1 MGSLKKAMEGRG
13 HVTMLALSVIV
24 WVSDTL
30 MQTVITEVWQEH
42 VTMLGRGAIIVSLF
56 LAGSV
61 LCYDR
66 IMKRSDDSSDIANG
80 EEREIYKEDIHSY
93 NRRRSNVRLR

>member
-1 MGSLKKAMEGRG
+1 M
-13 HVTMLALSVIV
+13 
-24 WVSDTL
+24 
-30 MQTVITEVWQEH
+30 
-42 VTMLGRGAIIVSLF
+42 SLF

-66 IMKRSDDSSDIANG
+66 IMKRSDDNSDIANANG

-93 NRRRSNVRLR
+93 NSRRSNVRLREASLQIPKLQVTGPSQSPEWNEENFHTPLPYKTPHPGSHKNYTNF